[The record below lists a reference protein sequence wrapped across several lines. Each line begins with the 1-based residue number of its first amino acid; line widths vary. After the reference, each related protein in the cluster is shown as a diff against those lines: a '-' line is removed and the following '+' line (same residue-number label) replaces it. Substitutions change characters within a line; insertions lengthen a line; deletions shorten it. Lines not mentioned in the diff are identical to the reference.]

1 VKHRLGV
8 RVVIGIGNAW
18 RGDDAAGLAVAR
30 RLRTCRPPGLRV
42 VEREGEPLDL
52 LDEWADADEAIV
64 VDAVRSGSA
73 PGTIHRIEATEHPL
87 PVESFNTSSHL
98 LGVGETVELGRALGR
113 LPGRLIVRGIE
124 GGRFETG
131 ARLSPEV
138 ERAAETLVAEL
149 ARPLHEGA

>member
-1 VKHRLGV
+1 MACARL
-8 RVVIGIGNAW
+8 VIGVGNAW

-30 RLRTCRPPGLRV
+30 RLRACRPAGLRV

-52 LDEWADADEAIV
+52 LDEWADADEVIV
-64 VDAVRSGSA
+64 VDAVRSGSP
-73 PGTIHRIEATEHPL
+73 PGTIHRIEATERPL
-87 PVESFNTSSHL
+87 PVESFYTSSHL
-98 LGVGETVELGRALGR
+98 LGVGETVELARALGR
-113 LPGRLIVRGIE
+113 LPGRLLVHGIE

-138 ERAAETLVAEL
+138 DRAVETLVAEL